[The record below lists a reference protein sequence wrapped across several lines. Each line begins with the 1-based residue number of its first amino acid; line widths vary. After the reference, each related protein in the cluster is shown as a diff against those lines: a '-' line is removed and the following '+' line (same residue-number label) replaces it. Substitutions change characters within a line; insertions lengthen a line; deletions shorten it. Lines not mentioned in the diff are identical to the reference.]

1 MKLVFTAA
9 ARADL
14 HAIGDWIASDNA
26 PRAVTFIDELEQHC
40 ARLADRPQMHPLLI
54 RRESTGLR
62 KAVHGNYLI
71 FYRMADDDAVE
82 IVRIL
87 HGAQD
92 WERVLFEDDERRE

>member
-71 FYRMADDDAVE
+71 FYRMAGDAVE

-92 WERVLFEDDERRE
+92 WERMLFESEGRGE